1 MRKIVKQMNIFVIIL
16 MLVSLSLGCGGSNG
30 EPVNEIEGVVEDVA
44 DDFEIDEEYDE
55 TEDDTTWEISD
66 QAESSAYY
74 QGNVKSIA
82 YRENDQLISVF
93 DYSGEQ
99 IFIDLDGN
107 IVDNPQLK
115 SQYLEC
121 DTGIGADGLVYDVNG
136 ADVTD
141 RFVKD
146 SKHER
151 IVGLCNMDGKNV
163 IWVRENNET
172 PEHSQIIIKAID
184 EDGNEICRTDSD
196 NSYFNESQAESFQYI
211 GSGNVVY
218 AGDSICK
225 ILERNRTGLFSI
237 NVETGE
243 LLDPVDGFFDGY
255 AVISGEGILDVH
267 GNYLVQRD
275 DNDEIPEM
283 LKNTFPYS
291 EGLFFSQNTKKFYDI
306 NLNEK
311 IDLSEYVLY
320 YGEWSKSYVFEDG
333 YCGIDVQN
341 DAGTVFHGVI
351 DRNGNWVIDLEDDF
365 SGEYKG
371 KISENKIFF
380 GEKIYNLDTNEF
392 EEYPWGMW
400 GNNVGVSAKV
410 DGKMYYVNDGGEIW
424 VYDFETCEN
433 VML

>member
-151 IVGLCNMDGKNV
+151 IVGLYNMDGKNV
-163 IWVRENNET
+163 IWVRE
-172 PEHSQIIIKAID
+172 K
-184 EDGNEICRTDSD
+184 
-196 NSYFNESQAESFQYI
+196 
-211 GSGNVVY
+211 
-218 AGDSICK
+218 
-225 ILERNRTGLFSI
+225 
-237 NVETGE
+237 
-243 LLDPVDGFFDGY
+243 
-255 AVISGEGILDVH
+255 
-267 GNYLVQRD
+267 
-275 DNDEIPEM
+275 
-283 LKNTFPYS
+283 
-291 EGLFFSQNTKKFYDI
+291 
-306 NLNEK
+306 
-311 IDLSEYVLY
+311 
-320 YGEWSKSYVFEDG
+320 
-333 YCGIDVQN
+333 
-341 DAGTVFHGVI
+341 
-351 DRNGNWVIDLEDDF
+351 
-365 SGEYKG
+365 
-371 KISENKIFF
+371 
-380 GEKIYNLDTNEF
+380 
-392 EEYPWGMW
+392 
-400 GNNVGVSAKV
+400 
-410 DGKMYYVNDGGEIW
+410 
-424 VYDFETCEN
+424 FETN
-433 VML
+433 K